1 MIKRVRIQNFLSLKD
16 VSLDLGL
23 RNILVGPN
31 MAGKSSI
38 IRALKFLTNVSLT
51 GLAETITKEGGFSEI
66 LWKGVDEGKISFSLT
81 EEIFSPNEQKP
92 RTYEY
97 EIGLIG
103 SANTASFVLEREV
116 LKRCDEGGDYILSEF
131 RSGQGKGF
139 NPDGTVAF
147 EQKERSEKSFLE
159 YSVPGWEGMGAKQVF
174 SRWRFYQLIPF
185 AMRQVNVTAK
195 QYFLNIHGDNL
206 SSWLHTLQTGYP
218 DEYKRMT
225 QAIQDVMPDIT
236 GIITPPTQMGT
247 TFVQIK
253 EKYLK
258 RPVNIWGISD
268 GALQFLAL
276 LSLIFAPE
284 ELGAPLYCIEEPE
297 THLHPQLID
306 SLVEILLQ
314 RQQELEEGKAAQ
326 VIVTTHHPYLIDK
339 LSLEDLVAVYKKD
352 GSTKCIRG
360 VEKEHLK
367 ILLEQGDLTLS
378 DFWYSGA
385 LGEE

>member
-1 MIKRVRIQNFLSLKD
+1 MIKRIRVQNFLSLKD
-16 VSLDLGL
+16 VALDLGL
-23 RNILVGPN
+23 RNVLVGPN
-31 MAGKSSI
+31 MAGKSNI
-38 IRALKFLTNVSLT
+38 IRALKFLTHVSSIGLT
-51 GLAETITKEGGFSEI
+51 EAITKAGGFSGI
-66 LWKGVDEGKISFSLT
+66 LWAGTDEGKIAFLLT
-81 EEIFSPNEQKP
+81 EEIIFPNDEKP

-97 EIGLIG
+97 EIVLIG
-103 SANTASFVLEREV
+103 SASTAAFVLEKET
-116 LKRCDEGGDYILSEF
+116 LKRHDAGGEYILADF

-139 NPDGTVAF
+139 HPNGSVAF

-174 SRWRFYQLIPF
+174 SRWQFFHLISL
-185 AMRQVNVTAK
+185 AMREVNVISK
-195 QYFLNIHGDNL
+195 QFFLNEHGNNL
-206 SSWLHTLQTGYP
+206 ASWLNTLQTTYP
-218 DEYKRMT
+218 DEFKRLSQVIM
-225 QAIQDVMPDIT
+225 DVMPDII
-236 GIITPPTQMGT
+236 GIFTPPTQMGT

-253 EKYLK
+253 EKHLK
-258 RPVNIWGISD
+258 RSMNIWSISD

-276 LSLIFAPE
+276 LSLIFAPA

-314 RQQELEEGKAAQ
+314 RQQEAAKNASQ
-326 VIVTTHHPYLIDK
+326 IIVTTHHPYLIDK
-339 LSLEDLVAVYKKD
+339 LSIDDLIAVYKKD

-360 VEKEHLK
+360 ADKKDLK
-367 ILLEQGDLTLS
+367 ILLEQGDLSLS

>member
-1 MIKRVRIQNFLSLKD
+1 MIKRMRIQNFLSLKD

-31 MAGKSSI
+31 MSGKSSI

-51 GLAETITKEGGFSEI
+51 GLAGAITNEGGFSEI
-66 LWKGVDEGKISFSLT
+66 LWKGVDEGKISFSLS
-81 EEIFSPNEQKP
+81 EEIFFPNEQKL

-103 SANTASFVLEREV
+103 SASTASFIIEKEV
-116 LKRCDEGGDYILSEF
+116 LRRCDRGGEYILSEF

-139 NPDGTVAF
+139 HPDGTVAF

-159 YSVPGWEGMGAKQVF
+159 YSIPGWEGMGAKQVF
-174 SRWRFYQLIPF
+174 SKWRFYQLIPF
-185 AMRQVNVTAK
+185 AMRQQNVTAK
-195 QYFLNIHGDNL
+195 QYFLNVHGDNL
-206 SSWLHTLQTGYP
+206 SAWLHTLQTGYP
-218 DEYKRMT
+218 DEYERMT
-225 QAIQDVMPDIT
+225 KAIRDVIPDIT

-253 EKYLK
+253 EKHLK
-258 RPVNIWGISD
+258 RPVNISGVSD

-284 ELGAPLYCIEEPE
+284 ELGAPLFCIEEPE

-314 RQQELEEGKAAQ
+314 RQQEAAERASQ
-326 VIVTTHHPYLIDK
+326 IIVTTHHPYLIDK
-339 LSLEDLVAVYKKD
+339 LSIDDLVAVYKKD
-352 GSTKCIRG
+352 GATKCIRG
-360 VEKEHLK
+360 ADKKNLK
-367 ILLEQGDLTLS
+367 ILLEQGDLSLS

>member
-1 MIKRVRIQNFLSLKD
+1 MIKRIRVQNFLSLKD
-16 VSLDLGL
+16 VALDLGL
-23 RNILVGPN
+23 RNVLVGPN
-31 MAGKSSI
+31 MAGKSNI
-38 IRALKFLTNVSLT
+38 IRALKFLTHVSSIGLT
-51 GLAETITKEGGFSEI
+51 EAITKAGGFSGI
-66 LWKGVDEGKISFSLT
+66 LWAGTDEGKIAFLLT
-81 EEIFSPNEQKP
+81 EEIIFPNDEKP

-97 EIGLIG
+97 EIVLIG
-103 SANTASFVLEREV
+103 SASTAAFVLEKET
-116 LKRCDEGGDYILSEF
+116 LKRHDAGGEYILADF

-139 NPDGTVAF
+139 HPDGSVAF

-174 SRWRFYQLIPF
+174 SRWQFFHLISL
-185 AMRQVNVTAK
+185 AMREVNVISK
-195 QYFLNIHGDNL
+195 QFFLNEHGNNL
-206 SSWLHTLQTGYP
+206 ASWLNTLQTTYP
-218 DEYKRMT
+218 DEFKRLSQVIM
-225 QAIQDVMPDIT
+225 DVMPDII
-236 GIITPPTQMGT
+236 GIFTPPTQMGT

-253 EKYLK
+253 EKHLK
-258 RPVNIWGISD
+258 RSMNIWSISD

-276 LSLIFAPE
+276 LSLIFAPA

-314 RQQELEEGKAAQ
+314 RQQEAAKNASQ
-326 VIVTTHHPYLIDK
+326 IIVTTHHPYLIDK
-339 LSLEDLVAVYKKD
+339 LSIDDLIAVYKKD

-360 VEKEHLK
+360 ADKKDLK
-367 ILLEQGDLTLS
+367 ILLEQGDLSLS

>member
-1 MIKRVRIQNFLSLKD
+1 MIKRIRVHNFLSLKD
-16 VSLDLGL
+16 VALDLGL
-23 RNILVGPN
+23 RNVLVGPN
-31 MAGKSSI
+31 MAGKSNI
-38 IRALKFLTNVSLT
+38 IRALKFLTHVSSIGLT
-51 GLAETITKEGGFSEI
+51 EAITKAGGFSGI
-66 LWKGVDEGKISFSLT
+66 LWAGTDEGKIAFLLT
-81 EEIFSPNEQKP
+81 EEIIFPNDEKP

-97 EIGLIG
+97 EIVLIG
-103 SANTASFVLEREV
+103 SASTAAFVLEKET
-116 LKRCDEGGDYILSEF
+116 LKRHDAGGEYILADF

-139 NPDGTVAF
+139 HPDGSVAF

-174 SRWRFYQLIPF
+174 SRWQFFHLISL
-185 AMRQVNVTAK
+185 AMREVNVISK
-195 QYFLNIHGDNL
+195 QFFLNEHGNNL
-206 SSWLHTLQTGYP
+206 ASWLNTLQTTYP
-218 DEYKRMT
+218 DEFKRLSQVIM
-225 QAIQDVMPDIT
+225 DVMPDII
-236 GIITPPTQMGT
+236 GIFTPPTQMGT

-253 EKYLK
+253 EKHLK
-258 RPVNIWGISD
+258 RSMNIWSISD

-276 LSLIFAPE
+276 LSLIFAPA

-314 RQQELEEGKAAQ
+314 RQQEAAKNASQ
-326 VIVTTHHPYLIDK
+326 IIVTTHHPYLIDK
-339 LSLEDLVAVYKKD
+339 LSIDDLIAVYKKD

-360 VEKEHLK
+360 ADKKDLK
-367 ILLEQGDLTLS
+367 ILLEQGDLSLS

>member
-1 MIKRVRIQNFLSLKD
+1 MIKHIRIQNFLSLED

-31 MAGKSSI
+31 MAGKSCI
-38 IRALKFLTNVSLT
+38 IRALKFLTNVSLA

-66 LWKGVDEGKISFSLT
+66 LWKGVDEGKISFLLT
-81 EEIFSPNEQKP
+81 EEILFPEEQKP
-92 RTYEY
+92 RVYEY
-97 EIGLIG
+97 EIVLIG
-103 SANTASFVLEREV
+103 SAGTSSFIIEKEV
-116 LKRCDEGGDYILSEF
+116 LKRCDGGGKYILSEF

-139 NPDGTVAF
+139 HPDGTVAF

-159 YSVPGWEGMGAKQVF
+159 YSIPGWEGMDVKHVF

-185 AMRQVNVTAK
+185 AMRQQNVTSR

-206 SSWLHTLQTGYP
+206 SAWLHTLQTGYP
-218 DEYKRMT
+218 DEYNRMV
-225 QAIQDVMPDIT
+225 QAIQGVMPDIM

-247 TFVQIK
+247 TFLQIK
-253 EKYLK
+253 EKHLR
-258 RPVNIWGISD
+258 RPVNLWSISD

-284 ELGAPLYCIEEPE
+284 ELGAPLFCIEEPE

-306 SLVEILLQ
+306 ALIEILLQ
-314 RQQELEEGKAAQ
+314 RQHELASKAAQ
-326 VIVTTHHPYLIDK
+326 IIVTTHHPYLIDK
-339 LSLEDLVAVYKKD
+339 LSIDDIIAVYKKD
-352 GSTKCIRG
+352 GSTKCIKG
-360 VEKEHLK
+360 MENENLK
-367 ILLEQGDLTLS
+367 ILLEQGDLSLS
-378 DFWYSGA
+378 DVWYSGA

>member
-1 MIKRVRIQNFLSLKD
+1 MIKRIRVQNFLSLN
-16 VSLDLGL
+16 VVALDLGL
-23 RNILVGPN
+23 RNVLVGPN
-31 MAGKSSI
+31 MAGKSNI
-38 IRALKFLTNVSLT
+38 IRALKFLTHVSSIGLT
-51 GLAETITKEGGFSEI
+51 EAITKAGGFSGI
-66 LWKGVDEGKISFSLT
+66 LWAGTDEGKIAFLLT
-81 EEIFSPNEQKP
+81 EEIIFPNDEKP

-97 EIGLIG
+97 EIVLIG
-103 SANTASFVLEREV
+103 SASTAAFVLEKET
-116 LKRCDEGGDYILSEF
+116 LKRHDAGGEYILADF

-139 NPDGTVAF
+139 HPDGSVAF

-174 SRWRFYQLIPF
+174 SRWQFFHLISL
-185 AMRQVNVTAK
+185 AMREVNVISK
-195 QYFLNIHGDNL
+195 QFFLNEHGNNL
-206 SSWLHTLQTGYP
+206 ASWLNTLQTTYP
-218 DEYKRMT
+218 DEFKRLSQVIM
-225 QAIQDVMPDIT
+225 DVMPDII
-236 GIITPPTQMGT
+236 GIFTPPTQMGT

-253 EKYLK
+253 EKHLK
-258 RPVNIWGISD
+258 RSMNIWSISD

-276 LSLIFAPE
+276 LSLIFAPA

-314 RQQELEEGKAAQ
+314 RQQEAAKNASQ
-326 VIVTTHHPYLIDK
+326 IIVTTHHPYLIDK
-339 LSLEDLVAVYKKD
+339 LSIDDLIAIYKKD

-360 VEKEHLK
+360 ADKKDLK
-367 ILLEQGDLTLS
+367 ILLEQGDLSLS

>member
-1 MIKRVRIQNFLSLKD
+1 MIKRIRIQNFLSLKD
-16 VSLDLGL
+16 VTLDLGL
-23 RNILVGPN
+23 RNVLVGPN

-38 IRALKFLTNVSLT
+38 IRALKFLTHISLT
-51 GLAETITKEGGFSEI
+51 GLAEAITKEGGFSEI

-81 EEIFSPNEQKP
+81 DEILFPNEQDP

-97 EIGLIG
+97 EISLIG
-103 SANTASFVLEREV
+103 SSSTSAFVIENET
-116 LKRCDEGGDYILSEF
+116 LKRCDAGGEYILAEF
-131 RSGQGKGF
+131 RSGQGKGLHH
-139 NPDGTVAF
+139 DGSVAF

-174 SRWRFYQLIPF
+174 SRWRFYQLMPF
-185 AMRQVNVTAK
+185 AMRQQNVTAK

-206 SSWLHTLQTGYP
+206 SAWLHTLQTGYP

-225 QAIQDVMPDIT
+225 EAIRDVIPDIT

-253 EKYLK
+253 EKHLK
-258 RPVNIWGISD
+258 RPVNIWGVSD

-284 ELGAPLYCIEEPE
+284 ELSATLFCIEEPE

-314 RQQELEEGKAAQ
+314 RQQEAAERASQ
-326 VIVTTHHPYLIDK
+326 IIVTTHHPYLIDK
-339 LSLEDLVAVYKKD
+339 LSIDDLVAVYKKD

-360 VEKEHLK
+360 ADKKDLK
-367 ILLEQGDLTLS
+367 ILLEQGDLSLS

-385 LGEE
+385 LGED

>member
-1 MIKRVRIQNFLSLKD
+1 MIKQAKIQNFLSLKN

-23 RNILVGPN
+23 RNIFVGPN
-31 MAGKSSI
+31 MVGKSNI
-38 IRALKFLTNVSLT
+38 IRVFKFLTNISLI
-51 GLAETITKEGGFSEI
+51 GLVETITKEGGFSEI
-66 LWKGVDEGKISFSLT
+66 LWKGTDEGKISISITVEVNFPT
-81 EEIFSPNEQKP
+81 EQSP
-92 RTYEY
+92 RFYEY
-97 EIGLIG
+97 EIGLVG
-103 SANTASFVLEREV
+103 SSSTASFIIERET
-116 LKRCDEGGDYILSEF
+116 LKRCDLGGDYILAEF

-139 NPDGTVAF
+139 HPDGTIAF

-159 YSVPGWEGMGAKQVF
+159 YSVPGWEGMGTKELF

-185 AMRQVNVTAK
+185 VMRQANVTAK

-218 DEYKRMT
+218 DEYKRIT
-225 QAIQDVMPDIT
+225 QVIQDLMPDIVS
-236 GIITPPTQMGT
+236 IITPPTQMGT
-247 TFVQIK
+247 TLVQIK

-306 SLVEILLQ
+306 SIVEILLQ
-314 RQQELEEGKAAQ
+314 IQKELGIKSAQ
-326 VIVTTHHPYLIDK
+326 IFVTTHNPYLIDK
-339 LSLEDLVAVYKKD
+339 LSLDDLVAVYKKD

-360 VEKEHLK
+360 ADKKDLK
-367 ILLEQGDLTLS
+367 KLLEQGDLSLS

>member
-1 MIKRVRIQNFLSLKD
+1 MIKQIKIQNFLSLKD

-31 MAGKSSI
+31 MSGKSNI
-38 IRALKFLTNVSLT
+38 IRVFKFLTNVSLI
-51 GLAETITKEGGFSEI
+51 GLVETITKEGGYSEI
-66 LWKGVDEGKISFSLT
+66 LWKGIDEGKISISLT
-81 EEIFSPNEQKP
+81 GEIILPNEQTP
-92 RTYEY
+92 RIYEY
-97 EIGLIG
+97 EIALVG
-103 SANTASFVLEREV
+103 SSITASFIIEKET
-116 LKRCDEGGDYILSEF
+116 LKRCDLGGDCILAEF

-139 NPDGTVAF
+139 HPDGTIAF
-147 EQKERSEKSFLE
+147 EQKERNEKSFLE
-159 YSVPGWEGMGAKQVF
+159 YSVPGWEGMGAKELF

-185 AMRQVNVTAK
+185 AMRQANVTAK

-218 DEYKRMT
+218 DEYKRIT
-225 QAIQDVMPDIT
+225 QVIQDVLPDIVS
-236 GIITPPTQMGT
+236 IITPPTQMGT
-247 TFVQIK
+247 TLVQIK

-306 SLVEILLQ
+306 SIVEILLQ
-314 RQQELEEGKAAQ
+314 IQQELGAKSAQ
-326 VIVTTHHPYLIDK
+326 IIITTHNPYLIDK
-339 LSLEDLVAVYKKD
+339 LSLGDLVGVYKKD
-352 GSTKCIRG
+352 GSTKCTRG
-360 VEKEHLK
+360 AQKDKLK
-367 ILLEQGDLTLS
+367 LLLEEGDLSLS
-378 DFWYSGA
+378 DFWYSNA

>member
-1 MIKRVRIQNFLSLKD
+1 MIKRIRVQNFLSLKD
-16 VSLDLGL
+16 VALDLGL
-23 RNILVGPN
+23 RNVLVGPN
-31 MAGKSSI
+31 MAGKSNI
-38 IRALKFLTNVSLT
+38 IRALKFLTHVSSIGLT
-51 GLAETITKEGGFSEI
+51 EAITKAGGFSGI
-66 LWKGVDEGKISFSLT
+66 LWAGIDEGKIAFLLT
-81 EEIFSPNEQKP
+81 EEIIFPNDEKP

-97 EIGLIG
+97 EIVLIG
-103 SANTASFVLEREV
+103 SASTAAFVLEKET
-116 LKRCDEGGDYILSEF
+116 LKRHDAGGEYILADF

-139 NPDGTVAF
+139 HPDGSVAF

-174 SRWRFYQLIPF
+174 SRWQFFHLISL
-185 AMRQVNVTAK
+185 AMREVNVISK
-195 QYFLNIHGDNL
+195 QFFLNEHGNNL
-206 SSWLHTLQTGYP
+206 ASWLNTLQTTYP
-218 DEYKRMT
+218 DEFKRLSQVIM
-225 QAIQDVMPDIT
+225 DVMPDII
-236 GIITPPTQMGT
+236 GIFTPPTQMGT

-253 EKYLK
+253 EKHLK
-258 RPVNIWGISD
+258 RSMNIWSISD

-276 LSLIFAPE
+276 LSLIFAPA

-314 RQQELEEGKAAQ
+314 RQQEAAKNASQ
-326 VIVTTHHPYLIDK
+326 IIVTTHHPYLIDK
-339 LSLEDLVAVYKKD
+339 LSIDDLIAVYKKD

-360 VEKEHLK
+360 ADKKDLK
-367 ILLEQGDLTLS
+367 ILLEQGDLSLS